1 MTADATPAV
10 QSAAARSGSVRSAS
24 VRSAVV
30 IGGGIAGL
38 ACALRLAESGVQV
51 TVLETRR
58 KLGGRATSF
67 TDPRT
72 GEVLDNCQHVLMGC
86 CTNLLDFYE
95 RLSVTDAIEWHPRV
109 YWANPPH
116 APDVMKPGLLP
127 APAHFTESF
136 ATMRMLSLSAKRSVA
151 RAMWSMLRM
160 GATGRAQWE
169 GRTFSEFLQETGQSA
184 DVVTRFWS
192 PVVVSACNL
201 DVDEVSAAAAMQVFQ
216 EGFLANRQAPLMGL
230 STVPLVRLYD
240 PAEGAILA
248 AGGQVRMGVSAL
260 SIAYDGKRVT
270 GVITDEGAFDAD
282 VVIGAVPA
290 DRLAKMVSA
299 TMVAADQRLQHL
311 DEVQSSPILGVHLR
325 FPKRVMDL
333 PHLVLPGRATQWLF
347 AKDVDDAAAEFAG
360 TQLIHAVISGA
371 RDWMDL
377 SEQEIARRVLEDI
390 RWALPAAQG
399 VEPISV
405 RSVKEKRATFAVVP
419 GFEAIRPRAAADGFD
434 RHGGIRNLYLA
445 GDWTRTGWPATMEG
459 AVRSGY
465 LAAGAVL
472 GTRLLVPDLEPARLS
487 RMLGV
492 AR

>member
-10 QSAAARSGSVRSAS
+10 QSAAARSAS

-136 ATMRMLSLSAKRSVA
+136 AAMRMLSLSAKRAVA
-151 RAMWSMLRM
+151 RAMWRMLRM

-169 GRTFSEFLQETGQSA
+169 GRTFNEFLLETKQPA

-230 STVPLVRLYD
+230 SKVPLVRLYD
-240 PAEGAILA
+240 PAEGAIIA
-248 AGGQVRMGVSAL
+248 AGGEVRMGVSAL
-260 SIAYDGKRVT
+260 SIAFDGVRVT
-270 GVITDEGAFDAD
+270 GVVTDEGVFSAD
-282 VVIGAVPA
+282 VIISTVPA
-290 DRLAKMVSA
+290 DRLAKLLSA
-299 TMVAADQRLQHL
+299 TAIARDRRLQHL
-311 DEVQSSPILGVHLR
+311 DEVGSSPILGVHLR
-325 FPKRVMDL
+325 FPCRVMEF

-347 AKDVDDAAAEFAG
+347 AKDVDGAPVDADG
-360 TQLIHAVISGA
+360 SQHIHAVISGA
-371 RDWMDL
+371 RDWMEL
-377 SEQEIARRVLEDI
+377 TEQEIAQRVLADI

-399 VEPISV
+399 VEPLSV
-405 RSVKEKRATFAVVP
+405 RSVKEKRATFAIVP
-419 GFEAIRPRAAADGFD
+419 GFERIRPRAAVDGFD
-434 RHGGIRNLYLA
+434 PHGGIRNLFLA

-472 GTRLLVPDLEPARLS
+472 GTRLLVADLAPARLA